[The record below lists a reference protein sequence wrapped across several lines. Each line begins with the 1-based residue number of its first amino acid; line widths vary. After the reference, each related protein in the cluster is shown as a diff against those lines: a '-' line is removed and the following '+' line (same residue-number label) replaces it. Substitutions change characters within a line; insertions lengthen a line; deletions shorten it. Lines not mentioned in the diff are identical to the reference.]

1 MPRSGWA
8 IVLLTLGGW
17 ACGSTPG
24 NPTGSSTT
32 SSSTPTTIPQTTITT
47 TSSTGGGT
55 GFTVSGTVTDGTS
68 GGVLPNIVIRIT
80 DGVNANKTATTGTAG
95 TYAIPVVTP
104 GTMTLSAAATGYV
117 TQAKGV
123 VVSADTR
130 VDWVMA
136 RVPSTTTTVTTT
148 SSSTTTSIATTSAS
162 YAGGNILDLRG
173 IRLRHCDPLLLVA
186 GRGSY
191 CTLEAQVFSREA
203 VAGPLI
209 GKAGMPQGCGSGVTT
224 GGQVVKGG
232 HSLPG
237 PPPNVC
243 PRPAGWPVNCYTRVF
258 ASIKGGAAMK
268 PDTSERVSQVPS
280 ALEYQEL
287 ARSNAELLAFAHTVA
302 HDLREPLR
310 TISAFTQRRFLE
322 SYNCG

>member
-80 DGVNANKTATTGTAG
+80 DGVNADKTATTGTAG

-162 YAGGNILDLRG
+162 YAGGNILDLSLFFTVPPG
-173 IRLRHCDPLLLVA
+173 GLVA
-186 GRGSY
+186 FLKPSRVHAEATYNVTGTFTAGGNQKGRITGTLLNGTPANGSFDGTVFLDLTG
-191 CTLEAQVFSREA
+191 CTASRRY
-203 VAGPLI
+203 
-209 GKAGMPQGCGSGVTT
+209 SGTVTT
-224 GGQVVKGG
+224 GAVHWGNQGDVVFCSG
-232 HSLPG
+232 
-237 PPPNVC
+237 
-243 PRPAGWPVNCYTRVF
+243 ATWPF
-258 ASIKGGAAMK
+258 GAMDA
-268 PDTSERVSQVPS
+268 
-280 ALEYQEL
+280 
-287 ARSNAELLAFAHTVA
+287 NAK
-302 HDLREPLR
+302 
-310 TISAFTQRRFLE
+310 
-322 SYNCG
+322 